1 MKKVLAIAVALGAL
15 GASQVFAQA
24 KSFEG
29 FNVGANAEINHATMS
44 ASDGSSG
51 SDHSAGLGLQ
61 ANYNWALGDQFVLGL
76 GAGLSTGHHDA
87 GTYAGGSN
95 ASVKDRYS
103 IDLMPGYAINNSLL
117 VYGKLSAVSATA
129 LSTDGANTATVHGT
143 GYGVGLRGLISSQT
157 YWQAGLDTYRFNDV
171 TFNTGITASLKNDVF
186 SVGVGYKF

>member
-87 GTYAGGSN
+87 GTYASGSN

-117 VYGKLSAVSATA
+117 VYGKLSARLGHSVVDRRCQYG
-129 LSTDGANTATVHGT
+129 DGAWHR
-143 GYGVGLRGLISSQT
+143 LRRRSAWLDQ
-157 YWQAGLDTYRFNDV
+157 QPDLLAGGSGHVPLQ
-171 TFNTGITASLKNDVF
+171 
-186 SVGVGYKF
+186 